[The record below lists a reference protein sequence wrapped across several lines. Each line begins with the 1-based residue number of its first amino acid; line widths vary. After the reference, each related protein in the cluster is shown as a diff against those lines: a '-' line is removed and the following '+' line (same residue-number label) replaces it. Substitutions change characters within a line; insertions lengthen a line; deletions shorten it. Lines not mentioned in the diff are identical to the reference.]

1 MSLFDEHVTDDQSR
15 CRYMGQETALALS
28 KAGIETIL
36 IPDSAIYAMMARV
49 NKVIVGTHAGV

>member
-1 MSLFDEHVTDDQSR
+1 
-15 CRYMGQETALALS
+15 MGQETALALS

-49 NKVIVGTHAGV
+49 NKVIVGTHAGQSRDSAAQY